1 MNRSKFAACAV
12 ACALLLAGCATRGT
26 DAAQVKVFDATQLT
40 LDRYTVV
47 TRVWTQSWRSALW
60 VPEYGTEADAI
71 EALTSKAAG
80 AGADGVVNLHCMY
93 DKDGWGAGHLCYGL
107 AIKLK

>member
-12 ACALLLAGCATRGT
+12 ACALLLAGCATPGT

-47 TRVWTQSWRSALW
+47 TRVWTQSWRSAFW
-60 VPEYGTEADAI
+60 VPEYGTAADAI
-71 EALTSKAAG
+71 DALISKAAG
-80 AGADGVVNLHCMY
+80 AGADGVINLHCLN
-93 DKDGWGAGHLCYGL
+93 DTEGWGSGYICYGL

>member
-1 MNRSKFAACAV
+1 MVSAV
-12 ACALLLAGCATRGT
+12 SLGCALCVAAGLAHGA

-47 TRVWTQSWRSALW
+47 TRVWTQSWRSAFW
-60 VPEYGTEADAI
+60 VPEYGTADDAI
-71 EALTSKAAG
+71 EALTSKAES
-80 AGADGVVNLHCMY
+80 AGADGLINLHCLN
-93 DKDGWGAGHLCYGL
+93 DTEGWGSGYICYGL

>member
-1 MNRSKFAACAV
+1 MASAV
-12 ACALLLAGCATRGT
+12 SLGCALCVAAGLAHGA
-26 DAAQVKVFDATQLT
+26 DAVKVKVFDATQLT

-47 TRVWTQSWRSALW
+47 TRVWTQSWRSAFW
-60 VPEYGTEADAI
+60 VPEYGTAADAI

-80 AGADGVVNLHCMY
+80 AGADGVINLHCVY
-93 DKDGWGAGHLCYGL
+93 DTDGWGSGYICYGL